1 MIVAGTIIRKKI
13 IEVIKDVIAPVPV
26 YSIMPPD
33 NVNKYVIIQNLQ
45 ETQIDEKRA
54 FITDG
59 FISISCIEK
68 FIGRDG
74 DFDGVTALAKTI
86 KQLIYPTTLSRFGI
100 VENIN
105 IFTMS
110 IDSTTDEMFNNPNG
124 RTAMI
129 TLRLNFKAQNI

>member
-1 MIVAGTIIRKKI
+1 MIVVGTIIRKKI
-13 IEVIKDVIAPVPV
+13 IEVLQDAIYPVPI

-33 NVNKYVIIQNLQ
+33 NINKYVIIQNLSENQ
-45 ETQIDEKRA
+45 LDEKRA
-54 FITDG
+54 FITEG

-86 KQLIYPTTLSRFGI
+86 KQLIYPTTVSRFGI

-110 IDSTTDEMFNNPNG
+110 IDSVTDEMFNNPNG
-124 RTAMI
+124 RTAMV